1 VTQLLV
7 NLWHNETVSCVNSKK
22 LWKAAA
28 WLISEQLHVGSGT
41 FLSRDAMQKSGRLTV
56 SVIRSSV
63 MFVYSVKTN
72 KRIFNFFHHRVA
84 ISFEFFPTKCYGNIP
99 RGTLLTRALNADG
112 AGKNH
117 DSRPILSDFNV
128 CCQRCDRQ
136 VWQQQR
142 RGKLVTLIAVKR
154 RRLFSQETDDEV
166 FMTRSQPYAEDN
178 VTEFNLTQ

>member
-1 VTQLLV
+1 MTQLLV
-7 NLWHNETVSCVNSKK
+7 NLWHNETVPCVNSKK

-142 RGKLVTLIAVKR
+142 RTVASWWHSSLLSAVVCFHR
-154 RRLFSQETDDEV
+154 RRMTKCLWQE
-166 FMTRSQPYAEDN
+166 A
-178 VTEFNLTQ
+178 NLTPKTT